1 MTYLDFLE
9 QKVLLER
16 LVIGLEEPVLIKGLG
31 ELSAKIDSG
40 NGGYNVIHGTDFHQQ
55 GNELMFTTHDSFGH
69 EKKMQAT
76 VIDTIEVNMGG
87 GNIENRP
94 VIELDLKFAGED
106 YKKIPFS
113 VSDRS
118 TNTNPILI
126 SKGFVE
132 NELEALIDVGKKNI
146 SNDGIDVV
154 YGESVMLDEGVL
166 GAIGKGIGAVAKGAA
181 KTAGDIKRGMQTVG
195 NAYNKTMSGIAYF
208 GKWLGGDAKMKDWTP
223 SAQGIK
229 DTVKQFAMGTLSA
242 VGLRSI
248 WKMAARLKTGLSLN
262 SEDPKKIKEKL
273 KASQDIPTLYK
284 SLDATAGTIYQQDK
298 PNFDNV
304 QIIPLFNFSFQ
315 KGKIGSKNYVKG
327 MEQQAK
333 KFKAAIAQAKEGVDS
348 RKKDQDDKA
357 LEKQSEDQL
366 NGTTPKTDA
375 EKEKEAVND
384 AYNYFSKTFKDSLL
398 IFEDATTPQNSVPST
413 PTTVNN
419 QTSSETEVQDADK
432 QMSDDEIKNMS
443 VEFNNLSEF
452 FLWYCTLGEPNIQA
466 DKNNPQVLQQLEK
479 EIKGYKKEMQELINK
494 QFLSGKFDADFA
506 KIYASSSPVTP
517 ETFKPLIEKMV
528 AASSN
533 IEFEEQE
540 EAPESGDETVVAD
553 NDTTEQQPVDDQEV
567 QKKNTIR
574 QNKSKLTGVFC
585 LAYAKSPEN
594 PTSREY
600 VFFTK
605 KNQVIYNSNSENKAT
620 DDAEKLEQDKNAFT
634 QRVKEIIP
642 FDKANIQFKIDAV
655 QLNSALNGQGAY
667 SEAINAVIDNANS
680 FPISSQYLDALRK
693 SDTSLTDKDKENA
706 LAQLSQSLSQEYPL
720 YVINQTPQGHGA
732 LAALGNYQWGGE
744 QDFIDKCFENEQAR
758 TAILLDDK
766 APNFAEM
773 ENQALI
779 NSGLPAD
786 EEPPVEPTTPP
797 TNDGVP
803 PEQPPAEPTTPPVEP
818 PASDGVPP
826 EEPPAEPTTP
836 PTNNG
841 EPTTPPTEPSST
853 SDDRTPR
860 FNDMEKK
867 IGKSLENPNDDT
879 TPDTPPA
886 TDTVPQTKTGQGETK
901 KTTGQGVPQTKQGKK
916 QHIIDDGN
924 LGVKKTKTGQG
935 VPQTKL
941 EDPAPAPQVKQGE
954 EKHVIDDGNL
964 GVPQTKTGQGKT
976 KLEDPAPSPED
987 TPPPSD
993 DTPPDAEEPPP
1004 ADTPP
1009 PSDDVP
1015 EQQPEVRPEV
1025 QDVPPAENPKTSEK
1039 INTEKPKKNNDIRV
1053 KSRAQ
1058 MNAHARQNKKAHMKK
1073 GKKKGTESEEEPW
1086 FEEEEDPW
1094 IKSKLQHFRN
1104 KGIM

>member
-1 MTYLDFLE
+1 MTYLDYLE

-55 GNELMFTTHDSFGH
+55 GSELMFTTHDSFGH
-69 EKKMQAT
+69 EKKIQAK

-87 GNIENRP
+87 GNIEKRP
-94 VIELDLKFAGED
+94 VIELDIKFAGED

-118 TNTNPILI
+118 SNTNPILI

-166 GAIGKGIGAVAKGAA
+166 GTIGKVAAAPFKAAGAVAKGAV
-181 KTAGDIKRGMQTVG
+181 KTAGDIKRGIQTVG
-195 NAYNKTMSGIAYF
+195 NAYNKTMGGIANF
-208 GKWLGGDAKMKDWTP
+208 GKWLGGDAKMKDWAPT
-223 SAQGIK
+223 AQGIK
-229 DTVKQFAMGTLSA
+229 DTVKQFAMGALSA
-242 VGLRSI
+242 VGLRSM

-315 KGKIGSKNYVKG
+315 KGMIGSKNYVKG

-357 LEKQSEDQL
+357 LQKQSEDQL
-366 NGTTPKTDA
+366 NGITTPKTDA

-398 IFEDATTPQNSVPST
+398 IFEDATTPTAPQSSVPST
-413 PTTVNN
+413 PTTPTTDNN
-419 QTSSETEVQDADK
+419 QTGDAQKTNANSSETGVQNADK
-432 QMSDDEIKNMS
+432 QMSDDEIKDIS

-479 EIKGYKKEMQELINK
+479 QIKGYKKEMEELINK

-528 AASSN
+528 ASSSN

-540 EAPESGDETVVAD
+540 EAPESDETAA
-553 NDTTEQQPVDDQEV
+553 QPVIDEKA
-567 QKKNTIR
+567 QKKNALR

-585 LAYAKSPEN
+585 LAYAKSPDN
-594 PTSREY
+594 PTAREY

-605 KNQVIYNSNSENKAT
+605 KNQVIYNSDSENKAT
-620 DDAEKLEQDKNAFT
+620 DNAEKLEQDKNAFA

-642 FDKANIQFKIDAV
+642 FDKANTQFKIDAV
-655 QLNSALNGQGAY
+655 QLNSALNGKGAY
-667 SEAINAVIDNANS
+667 SEAINAVIDNSDS
-680 FPISSQYLDALRK
+680 FPTSFQYLDALTQR
-693 SDTSLTDKDKENA
+693 DTSMTDKDKENA
-706 LAQLSQSLSQEYPL
+706 LAQLSQALTQEYPL

-758 TAILLDDK
+758 TAMLLDNK
-766 APNFAEM
+766 APKFAEK
-773 ENQALI
+773 EKQILT
-779 NSGLPAD
+779 GQPTD
-786 EEPPVEPTTPP
+786 GEPPIDDGEPT
-797 TNDGVP
+797 DGQVQDGQGQQQ
-803 PEQPPAEPTTPPVEP
+803 QPPA
-818 PASDGVPP
+818 
-826 EEPPAEPTTP
+826 
-836 PTNNG
+836 
-841 EPTTPPTEPSST
+841 PTEQT
-853 SDDRTPR
+853 Q
-860 FNDMEKK
+860 
-867 IGKSLENPNDDT
+867 
-879 TPDTPPA
+879 
-886 TDTVPQTKTGQGETK
+886 PQIVSKE
-901 KTTGQGVPQTKQGKK
+901 PQKPVSNQVE
-916 QHIIDDGN
+916 QQP
-924 LGVKKTKTGQG
+924 VQ
-935 VPQTKL
+935 PQ
-941 EDPAPAPQVKQGE
+941 
-954 EKHVIDDGNL
+954 
-964 GVPQTKTGQGKT
+964 
-976 KLEDPAPSPED
+976 
-987 TPPPSD
+987 
-993 DTPPDAEEPPP
+993 
-1004 ADTPP
+1004 
-1009 PSDDVP
+1009 DDVP
-1015 EQQPEVRPEV
+1015 QVPQEV
-1025 QDVPPAENPKTSEK
+1025 QQTT
-1039 INTEKPKKNNDIRV
+1039 TEDTQEETDDDPD
-1053 KSRAQ
+1053 SQ
-1058 MNAHARQNKKAHMKK
+1058 S
-1073 GKKKGTESEEEPW
+1073 GSSTDGESEEEPLDK
-1086 FEEEEDPW
+1086 ETNDW
-1094 IKSKLQHFRN
+1094 IKSKLKHFKR